1 MELSNYLRDPMSA
14 ALIAGGITAAYIHL
28 KAQLNNEG
36 KLELN
41 KYTKPAVLNAELHK
55 TFPEEKG
62 IKKMMTSFDLLKST
76 NPRLVVDAYMKGVT
90 PYADKISSKDE
101 SFLLDEIETIDFLK
115 DLNIKTYWERMS
127 VATRSATWQY
137 LQTLYMLGTTITSI
151 PDDTLKM
158 IENIA
163 KECAEKMQDGD
174 GDLNQDALMKMMS
187 GMLGGMPK
195 K

>member
-1 MELSNYLRDPMSA
+1 MASVTAFNDMMSQF
-14 ALIAGGITAAYIHL
+14 L
-28 KAQLNNEG
+28 
-36 KLELN
+36 
-41 KYTKPAVLNAELHK
+41 VELHK

-62 IKKMMTSFDLLKST
+62 IKKMMTSFDILKST

-101 SFLLDEIETIDFLK
+101 TFLLEEIDTIDFLK
-115 DLNIKTYWERMS
+115 DLNIKSYWEQMS
-127 VATRSATWQY
+127 ENTRAATWQY

-158 IENIA
+158 IEGIA
-163 KECAEKMQDGD
+163 KECADKMQNDGGGID
-174 GDLNQDALMKMMS
+174 QDALMKMMG
-187 GMLGGMPK
+187 GMLGNLPK

>member
-1 MELSNYLRDPMSA
+1 MASV
-14 ALIAGGITAAYIHL
+14 TAFNDMMGQFL
-28 KAQLNNEG
+28 
-36 KLELN
+36 
-41 KYTKPAVLNAELHK
+41 VELHK

-115 DLNIKTYWERMS
+115 DLNIKTYWERMT
-127 VATRSATWQY
+127 ANTRGATWQY

-187 GMLGGMPK
+187 SMLGGMPK

>member
-1 MELSNYLRDPMSA
+1 MASV
-14 ALIAGGITAAYIHL
+14 TAFNDMMGQFL
-28 KAQLNNEG
+28 
-36 KLELN
+36 
-41 KYTKPAVLNAELHK
+41 VELHK

-90 PYADKISSKDE
+90 PYADKISTKDE
-101 SFLLDEIETIDFLK
+101 SFLLTEIDTIDFLK
-115 DLNIKTYWERMS
+115 ELNIKSYWERMS
-127 VATRSATWQY
+127 AATRSATWQY

-163 KECAEKMQDGD
+163 KECADKMQDGD
-174 GDLNQDALMKMMS
+174 GDLNQDALMKMM
-187 GMLGGMPK
+187 GNMLGSLPK